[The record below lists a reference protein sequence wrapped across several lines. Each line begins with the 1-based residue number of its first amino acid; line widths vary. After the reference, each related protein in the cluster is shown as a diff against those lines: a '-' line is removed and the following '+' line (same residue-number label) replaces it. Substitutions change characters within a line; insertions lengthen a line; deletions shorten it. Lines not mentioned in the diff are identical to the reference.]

1 MKAIVPVLL
10 VMMAPTAASAAESRP
25 VVVEL
30 FTSQGCSSC
39 PPADRLLGELAHRK
53 DIVALG
59 FHVTYWNGF
68 SWRDPL
74 SRALSTSRQTAY
86 DQHLTNGQNYTPQMV
101 IEGTQDVVGSDR
113 AAVLAALD
121 AAKPAVLAPVVFGA
135 DRHSVAIGT
144 GAGVPG
150 TKVLLA
156 RYLLSST
163 THVGGGENASRTL
176 TDVNAVEALTVL
188 GGWEG
193 NAASFAIE
201 PPGAGEGV
209 AVLVQ
214 APDGRMLGAAAISA
228 SG

>member
-1 MKAIVPVLL
+1 
-10 VMMAPTAASAAESRP
+10 MMASTAAAADCQP
-25 VVVEL
+25 IVVEL

-68 SWRDPL
+68 SWSDPL
-74 SRALSTSRQTAY
+74 SRQVSTNRQIAY
-86 DQHLTNGQNYTPQMV
+86 DQQLTNGQNYTPQMI
-101 IEGTQDVVGSDR
+101 IEGTKDVVGSDR
-113 AAVLAALD
+113 AAVLAALE
-121 AAKPAVLAPVVFGA
+121 ATKPADLAPVMFAA
-135 DRHSVAIGT
+135 DRRSVVIGI
-144 GAGVPG
+144 GATAPG
-150 TKVLLA
+150 AKVLLA

-163 THVGGGENASRTL
+163 THVGGGENAARTL
-176 TDVNAVEALTVL
+176 TDVNAVEALMVL

-193 NAASFAIE
+193 GAESFAIE
-201 PPGAGEGV
+201 PPRQGEGV

-214 APDGRMLGAAAISA
+214 APDGRMLGAAAIPA

>member
-1 MKAIVPVLL
+1 MKAIAPLL
-10 VMMAPTAASAAESRP
+10 FIMMASTTAPAAESRP
-25 VVVEL
+25 IVVEL

-68 SWRDPL
+68 SWSDPL
-74 SRALSTSRQTAY
+74 SRQVSTNRQTAY
-86 DQHLTNGQNYTPQMV
+86 DQHLTSGQNYTPQMI
-101 IEGTQDVVGSDR
+101 IEGTKDVVGSDR
-113 AAVLAALD
+113 EAVLAALD
-121 AAKPAVLAPVVFGA
+121 AAKPAVLAPVMFAA
-135 DRHSVAIGT
+135 DRRSVAIGA
-144 GAGVPG
+144 GAGASG
-150 TKVLLA
+150 AKVLLA

-163 THVGGGENASRTL
+163 THVGGGENAARTL

-188 GGWEG
+188 GSWEG
-193 NAASFAIE
+193 GAASFPIE
-201 PPGAGEGV
+201 PPGQGEGV

-214 APDGRMLGAAAISA
+214 APDGRMLGAAAIPA